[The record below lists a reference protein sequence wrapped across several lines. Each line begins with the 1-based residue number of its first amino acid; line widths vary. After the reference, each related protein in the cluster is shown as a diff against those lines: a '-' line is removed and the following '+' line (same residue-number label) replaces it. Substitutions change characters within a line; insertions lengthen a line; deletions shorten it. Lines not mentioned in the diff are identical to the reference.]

1 MNLFS
6 FHRKVHPVKKAHPY
20 LCHLNKS
27 VLQVL
32 TVAFG
37 QADEIAVCFA

>member
-6 FHRKVHPVKKAHPY
+6 YDRKLRP
-20 LCHLNKS
+20 LNKP
-27 VLQVL
+27 VLQIL